1 MIKQKVIL
9 FLKGFCMGIADLIP
23 GVSGGTIAFLVGI
36 YEELIAS
43 VASFDGRFAG
53 HLFRGKIKEA
63 FAGTGWQFLAVL
75 LAGILTAIFSLSKLL
90 TWLLTHRTVYVHA
103 FFFGLIV
110 ATVFVI
116 AKKVEKKDFV
126 KTTVFL
132 ISACAMFFLVG
143 MIPVKTPDAWWFL
156 MISGGVAICAMIL
169 PGISGAFIL
178 LLLGKYE
185 HIIAAVSERH
195 FDILIFVAF
204 GCLFGLIAFVR
215 LLRWLLAHYYDLT
228 LSVLAG
234 LVLGSLRKIWPW
246 KETLSM
252 MVTPKGK
259 VIPLE
264 QINIFPQAFSP
275 EVLWVI
281 ILIVAGVI
289 LSLGL
294 AVLDEKN

>member
-43 VASFDGRFAG
+43 VASFDGQFAG
-53 HLFRGKIKEA
+53 RLLRGKIKEA
-63 FAGTGWQFLAVL
+63 FDGTGWKFLAVL
-75 LAGILTAIFSLSKLL
+75 VAGILTAIFSLSKLL
-90 TWLLTHRTVYVHA
+90 TWLLTHRTIYVHA

-116 AKKVEKKDFV
+116 AKKVEKKDFA

-259 VIPLE
+259 MIPLE
-264 QINIFPQAFSP
+264 QINIFPQVFSS
-275 EVLWVI
+275 EVFWVI
-281 ILIVAGVI
+281 MLIVAGII

-294 AVLDEKN
+294 AALDEKN